1 MTLNQKIIMF
11 IATGCYSGKIPFAP
25 GTFGTIAAIPFALVF
40 LIVPPFFYGIYMT
53 GLILAAV
60 YFSDQAEKI
69 LGKKDPG
76 CIVIDEIA
84 GYVVTMSWVPINMYT
99 IVAGFF
105 IFRFFDIVKPGPV
118 KYFENNFTGGA
129 GVVLDDIMAGLLSAA
144 VLKILYLS
152 GIF

>member
-1 MTLNQKIIMF
+1 MTLNSKLIIF
-11 IATGCYSGKIPFAP
+11 FATGCYSGKIPFAP

-40 LIVPPFFYGIYMT
+40 LIIPSSFYGIYIA
-53 GLILAAV
+53 GLILAAI

-84 GYVVTMSWVPINMYT
+84 GFVVTMSWVPVNIYT
-99 IVAGFF
+99 LMAGFF
-105 IFRFFDIVKPGPV
+105 IFRFFDIVKFGPV
-118 KYFENNFTGGA
+118 KYFENNFSGGA
-129 GVVLDDIMAGLLSAA
+129 GVVLDDIMAGVLSAL